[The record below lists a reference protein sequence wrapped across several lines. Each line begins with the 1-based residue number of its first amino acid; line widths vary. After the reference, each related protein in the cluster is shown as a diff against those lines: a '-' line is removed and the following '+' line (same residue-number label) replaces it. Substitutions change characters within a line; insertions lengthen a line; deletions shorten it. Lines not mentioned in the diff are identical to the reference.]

1 MEKSTPEGIRKWIT
15 EEFASTNWRSQAVAQ
30 ELTHDILDVI
40 CMQYYTYDK
49 TTKLGV
55 LFSLLYIRKVDLPA
69 LRENMI
75 RIFQIASED
84 ADEWVRIV
92 GNVLKDFPMTNRF
105 NLNLQDWSS
114 SDSYNMMIGKITNA
128 IETQGFGFHL
138 SEFMMMEPENW
149 PSVTRVS
156 ESCRSKRPTIK
167 KHFTPRRPLRKGRLA
182 ELLSLCDEEKRDQSI
197 DMTDLSSTT
206 PPITP
211 TTAAFTMAA
220 APATTS
226 RLPSVGT
233 RPGTMPSRKYSTGDP
248 VGRPVVRPQSN
259 LFITRPPVRRPSGP
273 SFLRQT
279 NPVRFTSGQPRPPT
293 TPIEVPKGFMR
304 PSRTQMIDFNDAT
317 KLQQNNVDAID
328 KATQDLQTQQEARR
342 QQQMEDRKRAVEEE
356 RRVRQQERE
365 TRAGAAPSRT
375 KGRRRSSVSSASE
388 AAH

>member
-75 RIFQIASED
+75 R
-84 ADEWVRIV
+84 
-92 GNVLKDFPMTNRF
+92 
-105 NLNLQDWSS
+105 
-114 SDSYNMMIGKITNA
+114 
-128 IETQGFGFHL
+128 GFGFHL